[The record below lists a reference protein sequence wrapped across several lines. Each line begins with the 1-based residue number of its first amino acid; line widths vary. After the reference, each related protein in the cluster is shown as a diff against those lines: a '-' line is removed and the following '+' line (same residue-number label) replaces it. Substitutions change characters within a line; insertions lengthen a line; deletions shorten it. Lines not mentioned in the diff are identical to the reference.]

1 MNIRIINLL
10 ICLLV
15 FATGAAARQVA
26 PFCEGWEF
34 KKGPFHA
41 DAMKGAQKW
50 NSDWEQVT
58 IPHTWNADD
67 MQKKASAFYAG
78 DAYYRKR
85 FIPDSDLSDK
95 RVFLRFEGVGSCAE
109 VYVNGY
115 LTGSHRGAY
124 SAFVCE
130 IGQQL
135 KFGEE
140 NEIVVKANNAARPD
154 VIPVNHV
161 LFGVYGGI
169 YRPVWLIATEKCA
182 IVVNDCASPGVYI
195 TQNDVNSRSA
205 EVAVKVKVDNEL
217 QAPASM
223 RLENSIYDMNGKLVK
238 TDSHTFSLTPQSMRS
253 YVSRFKIHNPHLWQ
267 GRDDPYLYRVVSCLY
282 QDGRK
287 VDEVIQ
293 PLGLRK
299 YEIVAGDGFYLNGKK
314 YPMYGVTRHQ
324 DWWGLG
330 SALTNR
336 EHDYDLEQ
344 IMDIGATTVRF
355 AHYQQSDYIYS
366 RCDSLGLVIWAE
378 IPFVNQVTGQEWDN
392 AHQQM
397 RELIRQSFNHPS
409 IYVWGI
415 HNEVYHPH
423 GYTAALTQSIHDLC
437 KTEDPDR
444 YTVAV
449 NGFGRVDH
457 PVNGNADIQG
467 MNRYFGWYE
476 RKLQDIV
483 PWIEQIERDYS
494 WCPLILS
501 EYGADANIAHQTEL
515 LGDALDWTS
524 PFYPETFQTKTHETQ
539 WPVIARHPQ
548 IIASYLWNMFDFAVP
563 TSRRGS
569 VEARN
574 MKGMIT
580 FDRKIK
586 KDSYYWYKANWSKD
600 PVVYLTQRRN
610 DKRERRET
618 SVTVYSNIG
627 TPRVTLNG
635 RDLGTP
641 RRGTTDVHYVFDNII
656 LDDGE
661 NVLCAMADN
670 DGKQFTDTIT
680 WQYTGESDRAADFK
694 GYNKEHGSW

>member
-217 QAPASM
+217 QAPTKAGCPSM
-223 RLENSIYDMNGKLVK
+223 FEMV
-238 TDSHTFSLTPQSMRS
+238 
-253 YVSRFKIHNPHLWQ
+253 YVSAN
-267 GRDDPYLYRVVSCLY
+267 LYAP
-282 QDGRK
+282 
-287 VDEVIQ
+287 I
-293 PLGLRK
+293 
-299 YEIVAGDGFYLNGKK
+299 
-314 YPMYGVTRHQ
+314 
-324 DWWGLG
+324 W
-330 SALTNR
+330 
-336 EHDYDLEQ
+336 
-344 IMDIGATTVRF
+344 
-355 AHYQQSDYIYS
+355 
-366 RCDSLGLVIWAE
+366 SL
-378 IPFVNQVTGQEWDN
+378 P
-392 AHQQM
+392 
-397 RELIRQSFNHPS
+397 
-409 IYVWGI
+409 
-415 HNEVYHPH
+415 
-423 GYTAALTQSIHDLC
+423 C
-437 KTEDPDR
+437 
-444 YTVAV
+444 
-449 NGFGRVDH
+449 
-457 PVNGNADIQG
+457 
-467 MNRYFGWYE
+467 
-476 RKLQDIV
+476 
-483 PWIEQIERDYS
+483 
-494 WCPLILS
+494 
-501 EYGADANIAHQTEL
+501 
-515 LGDALDWTS
+515 S
-524 PFYPETFQTKTHETQ
+524 P
-539 WPVIARHPQ
+539 
-548 IIASYLWNMFDFAVP
+548 
-563 TSRRGS
+563 
-569 VEARN
+569 
-574 MKGMIT
+574 
-580 FDRKIK
+580 
-586 KDSYYWYKANWSKD
+586 
-600 PVVYLTQRRN
+600 
-610 DKRERRET
+610 
-618 SVTVYSNIG
+618 
-627 TPRVTLNG
+627 
-635 RDLGTP
+635 
-641 RRGTTDVHYVFDNII
+641 
-656 LDDGE
+656 
-661 NVLCAMADN
+661 
-670 DGKQFTDTIT
+670 
-680 WQYTGESDRAADFK
+680 
-694 GYNKEHGSW
+694 